1 MTSSLSP
8 ASFAG
13 STPSALQLLPADQQK
28 DTQTRVRQ
36 VQAGMLERE
45 AASNRMAGDPPGPF
59 IGSSFIAVY
68 EGQSL
73 VAFGAR
79 FGAVTEANGSASVI
93 EASMSLSLQHIEQQR
108 PDLAQSGFNL
118 VSSSGSLQVQSPDL
132 DDSDASWL
140 QLQFNGNSM
149 LVDAV
154 NAFNQHIVAT
164 WNDVSVT
171 APDGST
177 RRYSNLE
184 ATIDGAIDFKA
195 LIRSTVITSGGGD
208 AAEDQAQDLSR
219 SPAYL
224 ALDYLAPSGISTS
237 A

>member
-13 STPSALQLLPADQQK
+13 AMPSALQLSPTDQKK
-28 DTQTRVRQ
+28 DTQMRVRQ
-36 VQAGMLERE
+36 AQAGMLERE
-45 AASNRMAGDPPGPF
+45 AAGNRMAGDPPGPF
-59 IGSSFIAVY
+59 VGSSFIAVY

-79 FGAVTEANGSASVI
+79 FGAVSEANGSASVI
-93 EASMSLSLQHIEQQR
+93 EASMSLSLQHIGQQR
-108 PDLAQSGFNL
+108 PDLAQSGFSL
-118 VSSSGSLQVQSPDL
+118 VSSSGSLQVQSPGL
-132 DDSDASWL
+132 DDNDASWL
-140 QLQFNGNSM
+140 QLQFNRNSM

-195 LIRSTVITSGGGD
+195 LIRSMAIAGGSGSG
-208 AAEDQAQDLSR
+208 AEDQAQDLSQ
-219 SPAYL
+219 SPAYR
-224 ALDYLAPSGISTS
+224 ALDYLAPTGISTS